1 MGFCF
6 QSPFFLKII
15 LLRLNLR
22 ESLLY
27 LVTRLLA
34 RGDCR
39 ARTMADYR
47 PDNVQRILLISSTAL
62 GDTVLSTAAMGA
74 VRQRFPAARI
84 AALIH
89 RDYVSL
95 FDQADFLDEVIPY
108 YGGWQRFFST
118 IVALRRMRPDVALI
132 LHGNDPQATPLAYFS
147 GARFIFK
154 LPNTSRFAFLLSN
167 VRPRLGWVDL
177 PQHGMHVRLAVAEL
191 AGVNN
196 IDVRMRLP
204 VPTLTQEHVAHWLV
218 QQGVAAIDTVIGFQA
233 GASSRGRMWP
243 VAHFVALARQL
254 LAMHPA
260 YRFVITG
267 APHERLR
274 CEEIARGIGVG
285 AIVAAGALPIET
297 LPALVQRCAV
307 LVTGDTGTLHVAVA
321 VGTPTVSL
329 FAVSGPAVSG
339 PAYDLERHIVIH
351 HPAPAGVRSKTDND
365 RWMAQIPSGE
375 VAVAVTQQLTTRR
388 QEAAHG

>member
-1 MGFCF
+1 M
-6 QSPFFLKII
+6 
-15 LLRLNLR
+15 RLNLR

-27 LVTRLLA
+27 LATRLLA
-34 RGDCR
+34 RGDR
-39 ARTMADYR
+39 RERMMADYR

-74 VRQRFPAARI
+74 MRQRFPTARI
-84 AALIH
+84 TALIH
-89 RDYVSL
+89 RDYVPL
-95 FDQADFLDEVIPY
+95 FRSCDFLDDVIAY
-108 YGGWQRFFST
+108 HGGYRRFFCT
-118 IVALRRMRPDVALI
+118 LRALHRVQPDVALI
-132 LHGNDPQATPLAYFS
+132 LHGNEPQATPLAYLA

-167 VRPRLGWVDL
+167 QVPRLTWSDMG
-177 PQHGMHVRLAVAEL
+177 HGIMQRLKVAEL
-191 AGVNN
+191 AGAK
-196 IDVRMRLP
+196 IEGARMHLP
-204 VPTLTQEHVAHWLV
+204 VPNSTREMVARWLAE
-218 QQGVAAIDTVIGFQA
+218 QGVMVADIVIGLQA
-233 GASSRGRMWP
+233 GASSGGRMWP
-243 VAHFVALARQL
+243 AAHFVALARQL

-274 CEEIARGIGVG
+274 CEEIARGIGGG
-285 AIVAAGALPIET
+285 AGGKALVAAGALPIEM

-329 FAVSGPAVSG
+329 FAVSDPQISG

-365 RWMAQIPSGE
+365 RWMAQIPSDE
-375 VAVAVTQQLTTRR
+375 VAAAVRLQLARR
-388 QEAAHG
+388 QEGTHG

>member
-1 MGFCF
+1 
-6 QSPFFLKII
+6 
-15 LLRLNLR
+15 
-22 ESLLY
+22 
-27 LVTRLLA
+27 
-34 RGDCR
+34 
-39 ARTMADYR
+39 MADYR
-47 PDNVQRILLISSTAL
+47 PDSVQRILLISSTAL

-84 AALIH
+84 AALIY
-89 RDYVSL
+89 RDYVPL

-118 IVALRRMRPDVALI
+118 IAALRRTQPDVALV
-132 LHGNDPQATPLAYFS
+132 LHGNEPQATPLAYFS

-167 VRPRLGWVDL
+167 VRPRPGRVDF
-177 PQHGMHVRLAVAEL
+177 PRHGMHVRLAVAEL

-204 VPTLTQEHVAHWLV
+204 VPTLAQEHVAHWLV
-218 QQGVAAIDTVIGFQA
+218 QQGV
-233 GASSRGRMWP
+233 
-243 VAHFVALARQL
+243 ARQL

-274 CEEIARGIGVG
+274 CEEIAKGIGVG
-285 AIVAAGALPIET
+285 AIVAADALPIET

-329 FAVSGPAVSG
+329 FAVSSPAVSG

-375 VAVAVTQQLTTRR
+375 VAAAVAQQLAMRS
-388 QEAAHG
+388 QKVAYD

>member
-1 MGFCF
+1 
-6 QSPFFLKII
+6 
-15 LLRLNLR
+15 
-22 ESLLY
+22 
-27 LVTRLLA
+27 
-34 RGDCR
+34 
-39 ARTMADYR
+39 MADYR

-74 VRQRFPAARI
+74 MRQRFPAARI
-84 AALIH
+84 AVLIH
-89 RDYVSL
+89 RDYVPL
-95 FDQADFLDEVIPY
+95 FDQADFLDKVIPY

-118 IVALRRMRPDVALI
+118 IVALRRTQPDVALI
-132 LHGNDPQATPLAYFS
+132 LHGNEPQATPLAYFS

-167 VRPRLGWVDL
+167 QVPRLTWSDMG
-177 PQHGMHVRLAVAEL
+177 HGMMQRLKVAEL
-191 AGVNN
+191 AGAP
-196 IDVRMRLP
+196 IDGARMCLP
-204 VPTLTQEHVAHWLV
+204 VTDSTKDIVARWLAE
-218 QQGVAAIDTVIGFQA
+218 QGVMAADLVIGFQA

-243 VAHFVALARQL
+243 VAHFVALAKTL
-254 LAMHPA
+254 LAAHPA

-274 CEEIARGIGVG
+274 CEEIAKGIGLG
-285 AIVAAGALPIET
+285 AIIAADALPIKA

-329 FAVSGPAVSG
+329 FAVSGPDVSG

-365 RWMAQIPSGE
+365 RWMAQIRSDE
-375 VAVAVTQQLTTRR
+375 VAAAVAQQLSQFAQQTIASPDRLS
-388 QEAAHG
+388 EGNS